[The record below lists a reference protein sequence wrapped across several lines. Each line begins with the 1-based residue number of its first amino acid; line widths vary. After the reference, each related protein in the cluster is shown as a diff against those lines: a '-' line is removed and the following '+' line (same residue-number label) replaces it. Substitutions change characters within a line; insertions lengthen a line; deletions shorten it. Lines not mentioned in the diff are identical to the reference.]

1 MGQSAADQHQI
12 GTQPSWLRPALVP
25 LPAAY
30 FGWLL
35 LILLA
40 SGALTQVVKTWF
52 LHHYGNS

>member
-1 MGQSAADQHQI
+1 M
-12 GTQPSWLRPALVP
+12 P